1 MKEISEDEQWEI
13 FELLEGNLNLSQ
25 QNELLQKIAKNPTL
39 KAFHHSLK
47 ETYLDD
53 IQIEYPHKN
62 KLLKTKVVG
71 LKYQSF
77 FRYAAAVVATIGIGY
92 WYMNTQNQNLEIHN
106 KQISFVSKFP
116 EKEKLNSDA
125 IEMEVKNG
133 NTKPKNQQKTTRR
146 MISKNI
152 QTLKKFESKAFNPS
166 TKLIEETEFFNQLVA
181 NQYLSSS
188 EKKTKMLK
196 WLILNTPNPEIQTD
210 NFAAPNKS
218 VKLEYQV
225 VQQDILSSEE
235 IEAQELNSI
244 WVSEAKQMLKKGQI
258 PKIKLISSKSEKKWL
273 PKFDLEIQT
282 NTASMVRNIIE

>member
-62 KLLKTKVVG
+62 KLLKTKVIE

-218 VKLEYQV
+218 VKVEYQV

>member
-218 VKLEYQV
+218 VKVEYQV